1 MGQMANLLTERQPG
15 SLPSNSEVN
24 PRRDGNE
31 HVKAVMLRSGK
42 ELETQGQ
49 SPVIEEVETEKVI
62 QPGQNDDA
70 DKEQPNE
77 KQSAENTTE
86 ARVSLPIPYPQRLKK
101 HKLDKQFTKFME
113 VFKKL
118 HINIPFVDALEQI
131 PSYVKFMKD
140 ILSQKKRL
148 VDFETVNLTEECSA
162 ILQRKLPQKLKDPGS
177 FTIPC
182 TIGNAIFER
191 ALCDLGASINLM
203 PLSIFK
209 RLGLGEARPTTVTLQ
224 LADRSLKHPRGV
236 IEDVLVKV
244 DKFIFPADFIVL
256 DMEEDKEIPIILG
269 RPFLATG
276 RAMIDVQKGELK
288 LRVQEDEVKFN
299 VFEAVRH
306 PAESDTCFMA
316 KIVEAI
322 VSSQSGLTDPLEAS
336 LVENDSENMSEEAE
350 EYVKWMDS
358 FGPNRRK
365 YLESL
370 GEGAKTPVPS
380 VEQPPK
386 MEQKPLPSHL
396 KYAYLGVASTLPVI
410 ISASLTELEE
420 EKLLRVLRDHKNAL
434 GWSLA
439 DLKGIRPSMCMH
451 HILLEEGYKPSTEA
465 QRRLNPTMKE
475 VVRKEVLKWLDT
487 GVIYPISDNAW
498 VSPVQ
503 VVPKKGGTTVIRTEN
518 NILLPSRTVTGWR
531 ICIDYRKLN
540 KATRKD
546 HFPLPFLDQMLD
558 RLAGH
563 EYYYFLDGYSGYNQI
578 SIAPEDQEKT
588 TFTCPYGTFAFR
600 RMPFGLCNAPG
611 TFQRCM
617 MAIFSD
623 MVEKTIKIFM
633 DDFSVLGNS
642 FDNCL
647 ENMRS
652 VLVRCEETNLVLNWE
667 KCHFTIQEGIV
678 LGHRISARGIEVD
691 RAKIEAIEK
700 LPPPSSV
707 KGIRRFLG
715 HAGFY
720 RQFIKDFSQIAKPLS
735 NLLVQG
741 IPFEF
746 DSHCLH
752 AFSVLKDKLVSTPIV
767 VAPDWSFPF
776 ELMCD
781 ASDFA
786 IGAVLG
792 QKREKIFQ
800 VIYYASRTLND
811 AQLNYAT
818 TEKELLAIVFA
829 FDKFRPYLIGNKV
842 VVHTDHS
849 AIKYLMTKKDA
860 KPRLIRWVLLMQEF
874 DVEIKDKKGTE
885 NLVADHLSRLEGAS
899 DEVQVNDD
907 FPDEHLLAIEDKRAV
922 PWFSNYV
929 NYLVAKVVPPEF
941 NYQQKKE
948 VFRTLETL
956 LLGGANP
963 LQTLRRPSD
972 PEMCA

>member
-1 MGQMANLLTERQPG
+1 M
-15 SLPSNSEVN
+15 
-24 PRRDGNE
+24 
-31 HVKAVMLRSGK
+31 
-42 ELETQGQ
+42 
-49 SPVIEEVETEKVI
+49 
-62 QPGQNDDA
+62 
-70 DKEQPNE
+70 
-77 KQSAENTTE
+77 
-86 ARVSLPIPYPQRLKK
+86 
-101 HKLDKQFTKFME
+101 
-113 VFKKL
+113 
-118 HINIPFVDALEQI
+118 
-131 PSYVKFMKD
+131 
-140 ILSQKKRL
+140 
-148 VDFETVNLTEECSA
+148 
-162 ILQRKLPQKLKDPGS
+162 
-177 FTIPC
+177 
-182 TIGNAIFER
+182 
-191 ALCDLGASINLM
+191 
-203 PLSIFK
+203 
-209 RLGLGEARPTTVTLQ
+209 
-224 LADRSLKHPRGV
+224 
-236 IEDVLVKV
+236 
-244 DKFIFPADFIVL
+244 
-256 DMEEDKEIPIILG
+256 
-269 RPFLATG
+269 
-276 RAMIDVQKGELK
+276 K

-299 VFEAVRH
+299 VFEVVRH

-316 KIVEAI
+316 EIVDAI

-336 LVENDSENMSEEAE
+336 LVENETENLSEEAE

-358 FGPNRRK
+358 FGHNRRK
-365 YLESL
+365 YFESL

-396 KYAYLGVASTLPVI
+396 KYAYLGVESTLPVI

-420 EKLLRVLRDHKNAL
+420 EKLLRVLRDHKHAI
-434 GWSLA
+434 GWSLS

-451 HILLEEGYKPSTEA
+451 HILLEDGHKPSMEA

-475 VVRKEVLKWLDT
+475 VVQKEVLKWLDT
-487 GVIYPISDNAW
+487 GVIYPISDSAW

-518 NILLPSRTVTGWR
+518 NILLPSRIVTGWR

-563 EYYYFLDGYSGYNQI
+563 EYYCFLDGYSSYNQI
-578 SIAPEDQEKT
+578 AIAPEDQEKT
-588 TFTCPYGTFAFR
+588 TFTCPYDTFAFR

-623 MVEKTIKIFM
+623 MVEKTIEIFM

-647 ENMRS
+647 ENLRV
-652 VLVRCEETNLVLNWE
+652 VLARCEETNLVLNWE
-667 KCHFTIQEGIV
+667 KCHFMVQEGIV

-700 LPPPSSV
+700 LRPPSSV
-707 KGIRRFLG
+707 KGIRSFLG
-715 HAGFY
+715 HAGCY
-720 RQFIKDFSQIAKPLS
+720 RRFIKDFSQIAKPLS

-746 DSHCLH
+746 DSQCLH
-752 AFSVLKDKLVSTPIV
+752 AFSVLKDKLFSAPIV

-818 TEKELLAIVFA
+818 TEKELLAIVFG

-860 KPRLIRWVLLMQEF
+860 KPRLIRWVLLLQEF

-885 NLVADHLSRLEGAS
+885 NLVADHLSRLEGAR
-899 DEVQVNDD
+899 DDVPVNDE
-907 FPDEHLLAIEDKRAV
+907 FLDEKLFAIEDKRAV
-922 PWFSNYV
+922 PWFADYV
-929 NYLVAKVVPPEF
+929 NYLVAEVVPPEF
-941 NYQQKKE
+941 NYQ
-948 VFRTLETL
+948 
-956 LLGGANP
+956 
-963 LQTLRRPSD
+963 
-972 PEMCA
+972 